1 MNYTNHITSQLR
13 SFAID
18 DFEINNL
25 LFKLNE
31 IFVPIW
37 KYELTQRN
45 IFKDMDSKVY
55 HISVED
61 RNIKLL
67 LIQKDNDYVFDLE
80 SIKAV
85 NANVTH
91 YPENLVD
98 LMTKWFVKYNLKD
111 FNELHHSYDRLLRK
125 VWLYDPGS
133 AGDDA
138 MKAVFYSLQNKNVP
152 FDILDIMAE
161 DITNNYGIGNLSKF
175 IQKYTFNSNV
185 SSIGMENDQMAEEEI
200 SYGNPKTIKNLNLNI
215 NDDISSNYECRNSPL
230 KSFVDDYG
238 ETAERNE
245 PYSEDSPPFVNSYS
259 DSQMNLQFSLEHDNP
274 SPGMSQDFYQTTENT
289 PLSKRPKG
297 KIMEMIE
304 KCNKEEEPIEPPQK
318 KSKITFETMEEKKFE
333 KLHASILEVLLKR
346 NEKLFKMDED
356 VAGLL
361 KTKFEDINKRIKF
374 KLNVDTTKFNL
385 VNPWKLAQKMDYPES
400 VKRQS
405 LSFTIPSIASHSK
418 SITDERFIKPE
429 DFANYIEAC
438 NKVPFSEVEF
448 FTRLKKKKASLGIFK
463 EFCDKNIIHLEYITA
478 VTEERKRNVIYINK
492 AASFHLYD
500 FISYLAN
507 SVYNGDSLFYTFKE
521 FYKSNTYKNYVI
533 LDVSFGS
540 KPVYIV
546 TNPRCN
552 KVVVISMWD
561 LLSGKEEFKTFKY
574 VEYITGHHELSG
586 VPLIS
591 FFQYDDIS
599 TVFSCLDMMVAFK
612 LCHLPLEK
620 WQKSI
625 KNVDMQRPNITKICE
640 KNSEICKDFVHKKRE
655 LNSLYSFKVKFSK

>member
-1 MNYTNHITSQLR
+1 MNYTKHITSQLQ

-45 IFKDMDSKVY
+45 IFKDMDTKFY
-55 HISVED
+55 HISVEE

-67 LIQKDNDYVFDLE
+67 LIQKDNDYIFDSE

-98 LMTKWFVKYNLKD
+98 LMTKWFVKYNFKD
-111 FNELHHSYDRLLRK
+111 FDELHHSYDRLLRK

-138 MKAVFYSLQNKNVP
+138 MKAVFYSFQNKNVQS
-152 FDILDIMAE
+152 DILDIMAE

-185 SSIGMENDQMAEEEI
+185 SSIGMENDEMMEGEI
-200 SYGNPKTIKNLNLNI
+200 SYGKPKTIKNLNLNY
-215 NDDISSNYECRNSPL
+215 DIMSPNYECRNSPL

-238 ETAERNE
+238 ETSERSE
-245 PYSEDSPPFVNSYS
+245 PDSEDSPPFVNSDN

-274 SPGMSQDFYQTTENT
+274 SPGMSHDFYQTNENT

-304 KCNKEEEPIEPPQK
+304 QCNNEEEEPIEPPQK
-318 KSKITFETMEEKKFE
+318 KPKITFETMEEKKFE
-333 KLHASILEVLLKR
+333 KLHSSILEVLLKT
-346 NEKLFKMDED
+346 NKKLFKMDED

-385 VNPWKLAQKMDYPES
+385 VNPWKLAQKTEYPKS
-400 VKRQS
+400 VS
-405 LSFTIPSIASHSK
+405 THSINFTVPSIASNAQ
-418 SITDERFIKPE
+418 SIDSERFIKPE

-448 FTRLKKKKASLGIFK
+448 FTRLKRKKASLDIFK
-463 EFCDKNIIHLEYITA
+463 NFCDRNIIHLEYTTA
-478 VTEERKRNVIYINK
+478 VTEERKRNAIYINK
-492 AASFHLYD
+492 AVSFHLYD
-500 FISYLAN
+500 FIRYLAN
-507 SVYNGDSLFYTFKE
+507 SIYRGNSLFYTFKE
-521 FYKSNTYKNYVI
+521 FYKNSSYHNYVI

-561 LLSGKEEFKTFKY
+561 LLSEKEEIQTFQYVKY
-574 VEYITGHHELSG
+574 VTGHRDLSG

-599 TVFSCLDMMVAFK
+599 TVFSCLDMMVGFK

-625 KNVDMQRPNITKICE
+625 ENVDMQRPNITKICE
-640 KNSEICKDFVHKKRE
+640 KNSEICKDFVHKKRD